1 MPSMMK
7 AGAVLDRDFL
17 EMRHRVLDLA
27 AALDRMDRG
36 QEAPAV
42 QDDPRLAMLHQAI
55 RVLTDGKGNR
65 AERVQLV
72 FSIPYDENWQGWA

>member
-7 AGAVLDRDFL
+7 TGAVLDRDFL

-27 AALDRMDRG
+27 AALDRIDRG

-42 QDDPRLAMLHQAI
+42 QDDPRLATLQRAI
-55 RVLTDGKGNR
+55 RVLTDGQGNR

-72 FSIPYDENWQGWA
+72 FSIPYDENWREGA

>member
-7 AGAVLDRDFL
+7 AAAVLDRDFL

-27 AALDRMDRG
+27 AALDRIDRG

-42 QDDPRLAMLHQAI
+42 QEDPRLAMLHQAI
-55 RVLTDGKGNR
+55 RVLTDGESNR
-65 AERVQLV
+65 TERVQLV
-72 FSIPYDENWQGWA
+72 FSIPHDANWRGGA